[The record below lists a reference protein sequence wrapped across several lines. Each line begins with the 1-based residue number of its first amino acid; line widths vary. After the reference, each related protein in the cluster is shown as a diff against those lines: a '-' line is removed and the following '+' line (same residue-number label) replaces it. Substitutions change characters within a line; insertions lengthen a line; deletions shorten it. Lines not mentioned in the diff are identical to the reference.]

1 MRGARAR
8 GRMGGGRRGSPDG
21 QSLAEFALV
30 LPVMILILVA
40 VADFARVFT
49 ALITVEAAA
58 RNAAEITAQEY
69 LRTIPTPLPN
79 PGDPGYYED
88 LYYKAGL
95 AACAETRSLP
105 NTDYDT
111 GTGHC
116 PTWPVVR
123 VCVHDDIIENQC
135 GNQIQPAGS
144 FRDSD
149 PNCPQ
154 TAQPMDYRTMTSAGS
169 GSEPS
174 RYVEVRLCYRFTML
188 LRIPPLPF
196 GVTPPIGDIMIE
208 RSRTFTVA
216 DY

>member
-1 MRGARAR
+1 
-8 GRMGGGRRGSPDG
+8 
-21 QSLAEFALV
+21 V

-69 LRTIPTPLPN
+69 LRTAPSPPVSGQPDFYRN
-79 PGDPGYYED
+79 
-88 LYYKAGL
+88 LYREAGL
-95 AACAETRSLP
+95 VACAETRSLP
-105 NTDYDT
+105 NTDYDS

-116 PTWPVVR
+116 PTWPVIR
-123 VCVHDDIIENQC
+123 VCVHDDIADNQC

-154 TAQPMDYRTMTSAGS
+154 TAQPMDYRRMYSTGS
-169 GSEPS
+169 GFEPS
-174 RYVEVRLCYRFTML
+174 YYVEVRLCYRFTML

-196 GVTPPIGDIMIE
+196 GATPPVGDIIIE